1 MNMLLSADAYVSPST
16 LLSSYHTTR
25 KRWFPVGVQ
34 GIVVNFGVD
43 SSELMRRMEEGGRTG
58 EEIG

>member
-16 LLSSYHTTR
+16 LLSSFHTPR

-43 SSELMRRMEEGGRTG
+43 IFRVNEKAIDIE
-58 EEIG
+58 